1 MCAATW
7 FCMVPAFSV
16 NKQAGFRLKPNNRVK
31 VHFCNEKD
39 GLKWLERKKE
49 EEKGGISKERR
60 KWRWDH
66 HVYLSWQ
73 RFHTSSLNQ
82 RSIEQTGIDI
92 PANVGRS
99 FFLLKYFV
107 CYSICWRMKDKN
119 MWLFLFKRINFLSFF
134 QRSFW

>member
-1 MCAATW
+1 MLSLVLQDACAATW
-7 FCMVPAFSV
+7 FCMVPAYSM
-16 NKQAGFRLKPNNRVK
+16 NKQAGFRLKPNNCVK
-31 VHFCNEKD
+31 VHFCIEKD
-39 GLKWLERKKE
+39 CLAIIRNDWKKRE

-92 PANVGRS
+92 PANVGRV
-99 FFLLKYFV
+99 FFLFFWNNLFV
-107 CYSICWRMKDKN
+107 TIYVEDWKTKN
-119 MWLFLFKRINFLSFF
+119 MWLFC
-134 QRSFW
+134 